1 MCVSCVGGGG
11 GGGRGVCAAQRT
23 GAHFCVL
30 SGIPP
35 APSHA
40 ALPQT
45 VYDACM
51 SGTLS
56 PFTAALA
63 AEDCRDEVKAEFLL
77 SAPPGTV
84 LTGSVDIDWLATQYP
99 SEVRE

>member
-1 MCVSCVGGGG
+1 
-11 GGGRGVCAAQRT
+11 
-23 GAHFCVL
+23 
-30 SGIPP
+30 
-35 APSHA
+35 
-40 ALPQT
+40 
-45 VYDACM
+45 M
-51 SGTLS
+51 SGALS